1 MEWIVSS
8 TSYIQIDDDEVEF
21 INKRSIKSGLVY
33 TFLYNNRSNELYKF
47 TKMDSEPTLI
57 NKKNLV
63 KQILYVLFFNILFI
77 NSNKTAIS
85 VSFNNL
91 RARIDMRRE
100 MSKLT
105 VLR

>member
-1 MEWIVSS
+1 
-8 TSYIQIDDDEVEF
+8 
-21 INKRSIKSGLVY
+21 
-33 TFLYNNRSNELYKF
+33 
-47 TKMDSEPTLI
+47 MDSEPTLI